1 MPHKYYNQPPS
12 SKPSPSPCSAP
23 HTPQI
28 LPFIFPSTEST
39 KEKFSPG
46 LQQEPGALGCS
57 MAQLHCP
64 DASKTS
70 ACSQVPGAAA
80 PAASSELTCWAN
92 PQAGCSKAAGPEH
105 RVLPLGTAQ
114 PCRSFSAPISSFVLL
129 CCKVPS
135 SCSCCLLA
143 LLVTP
148 SRLRIVL
155 KKTTTKLYPSP
166 LQTPRE
172 SKPWGGNVARPG
184 GLLPAGC
191 CTGASA
197 TAEPSPKPGGK
208 GRFGGGGMSN
218 YNGVKQEPRCSS
230 CSPAVEASGQG
241 GALLCH
247 IDPQIYM
254 LGASAAARGAQRQK
268 GAF

>member
-28 LPFIFPSTEST
+28 LPFIFPSTEPT

-143 LLVTP
+143 ILGTP
-148 SRLRIVL
+148 SRLRMVL

-191 CTGASA
+191 CTGVSA
-197 TAEPSPKPGGK
+197 TAEPSQ
-208 GRFGGGGMSN
+208 N
-218 YNGVKQEPRCSS
+218 
-230 CSPAVEASGQG
+230 QG
-241 GALLCH
+241 ERAGLGEEVC
-247 IDPQIYM
+247 QITM
-254 LGASAAARGAQRQK
+254 E
-268 GAF
+268 

>member
-1 MPHKYYNQPPS
+1 MLGKPP
-12 SKPSPSPCSAP
+12 
-23 HTPQI
+23 
-28 LPFIFPSTEST
+28 
-39 KEKFSPG
+39 G
-46 LQQEPGALGCS
+46 WLQQGCWPG
-57 MAQLHCP
+57 
-64 DASKTS
+64 
-70 ACSQVPGAAA
+70 
-80 PAASSELTCWAN
+80 
-92 PQAGCSKAAGPEH
+92 EH

-143 LLVTP
+143 LLGTP

-184 GLLPAGC
+184 
-191 CTGASA
+191 
-197 TAEPSPKPGGK
+197 
-208 GRFGGGGMSN
+208 GGGGMSN